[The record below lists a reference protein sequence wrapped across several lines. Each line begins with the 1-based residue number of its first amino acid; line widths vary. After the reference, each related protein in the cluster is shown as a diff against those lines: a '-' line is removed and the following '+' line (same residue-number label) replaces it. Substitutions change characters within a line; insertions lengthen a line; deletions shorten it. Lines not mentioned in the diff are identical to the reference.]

1 VRKVE
6 AGSDNLFASSPFRFI
21 GGRREKLSDPVSSR
35 QPSRMAVQF
44 SNRALE
50 EYERVLTQYPL
61 KRAAIMPVLWIAQ
74 REFGYLSPEVQQ
86 YVADLM
92 GFPLSWVSGLASFY
106 TMYYKKPIGKYH
118 LQVCTNVSCMLRG
131 SDEIVRAVEGRL
143 GIGLGQTTADGRFS
157 LDEVE
162 CLASCGTAPMMQVNE
177 DYHENLTPES
187 TVQLLDRLG
196 RE

>member
-1 VRKVE
+1 
-6 AGSDNLFASSPFRFI
+6 
-21 GGRREKLSDPVSSR
+21 
-35 QPSRMAVQF
+35 MAVQF
-44 SNRALE
+44 SKGALE

-92 GFPLSWVSGLASFY
+92 GFPLAWVSGVASFY

-131 SDEIVRAVEGRL
+131 SDEIVRAIEARL
-143 GIGLGQTTADGRFS
+143 GIGLGKTTADGRFS

-187 TVQLLDRLG
+187 TTELLDRLG
-196 RE
+196 RD

>member
-1 VRKVE
+1 
-6 AGSDNLFASSPFRFI
+6 
-21 GGRREKLSDPVSSR
+21 
-35 QPSRMAVQF
+35 MAVQF
-44 SNRALE
+44 STQALE
-50 EYERVLTQYPL
+50 EYQRVLTQYPV

-74 REFGYLSPEVQQ
+74 RQFGYLSPEVQR

-92 GFPLSWVSGLASFY
+92 GFPIAWVSGVASFY
-106 TMYYKKPIGKYH
+106 TMYYKKPIGKHH

-131 SDEIVRAVEGRL
+131 SDEIVRAIEKRL
-143 GIGLGQTTADGRFS
+143 GISPGESTTDGRFS

-177 DYHENLTPES
+177 DYHENLTAES

>member
-1 VRKVE
+1 
-6 AGSDNLFASSPFRFI
+6 
-21 GGRREKLSDPVSSR
+21 
-35 QPSRMAVQF
+35 MAVQF
-44 SNRALE
+44 SNQTLE
-50 EYERVLTQYPL
+50 EYERILAQYPL
-61 KRAAIMPVLWIAQ
+61 KRAAIMPVLWMAQ

-92 GFPLSWVSGLASFY
+92 GFPLAWVSGVASFY

-131 SDEIVRAVEGRL
+131 SDEIVRAIEGLL
-143 GIGLGQTTADGRFS
+143 GIGLGETTADGRFS

-187 TVQLLDRLG
+187 TIQLLDRLG

>member
-1 VRKVE
+1 
-6 AGSDNLFASSPFRFI
+6 
-21 GGRREKLSDPVSSR
+21 
-35 QPSRMAVQF
+35 MAVQF
-44 SNRALE
+44 STQALE
-50 EYERVLTQYPL
+50 EYERVLAQYPL

-92 GFPLSWVSGLASFY
+92 GFPLAWVSGVASFY

-118 LQVCTNVSCMLRG
+118 IQVCTNVSCMLRG
-131 SDEIVRAVEGRL
+131 SDEIVRAVEERL
-143 GIGLGQTTADGRFS
+143 GIGLGETTADGRFS

-177 DYHENLTPES
+177 DYHENLTPDS
-187 TVQLLDRLG
+187 TIKLLDRLG
-196 RE
+196 RD

>member
-1 VRKVE
+1 
-6 AGSDNLFASSPFRFI
+6 
-21 GGRREKLSDPVSSR
+21 
-35 QPSRMAVQF
+35 MAVQF
-44 SNRALE
+44 STQALE
-50 EYERVLTQYPL
+50 EYERVLAQYPL
-61 KRAAIMPVLWIAQ
+61 KRAAMMPVLWIAQ

-92 GFPLSWVSGLASFY
+92 GFPLAWVSGVASFY

-118 LQVCTNVSCMLRG
+118 IQVCTNVSCMLRG
-131 SDEIVRAVEGRL
+131 SDEIVRAIEERL
-143 GIGLGQTTADGRFS
+143 GIGLGETSADGRFS

-187 TVQLLDRLG
+187 TIELLDRFG
-196 RE
+196 RD